1 MIHNNI
7 ENLKPPIDN
16 LAKKYNLS
24 LVILY
29 GSQARGKIHKGSDI
43 DIAVLGARPIPFEKL
58 IDLNNEFAEIF
69 KVKEIDVKSLHNTNP
84 LFRYQVM
91 SKGVLLYGK
100 NYDYNSFKSYAF
112 RDYYDSQDLLR
123 LKEVFIKKRLQSLG
137 I

>member
-1 MIHNNI
+1 MNI
-7 ENLKPPIDN
+7 LTSKPEIDHI
-16 LAKKYNLS
+16 ARKYNLL

-29 GSQARGKIHKGSDI
+29 GSQASGRTCKESDI
-43 DIAVLGARPIPFEKL
+43 DIAVLGTRPITFENL

-69 KVKEIDVKSLHNTNP
+69 KVKEIDVKSLHNTNS

-100 NYDYNSFKSYAF
+100 SYDYNSFKSYAF

-123 LKEVFIKKRLQSLG
+123 LKEVFIKKRLQNLG
-137 I
+137 V

>member
-1 MIHNNI
+1 MHNNI
-7 ENLKPPIDN
+7 KNLKPKIDN

-29 GSQARGKIHKGSDI
+29 GSHARGQVHKESDI

-69 KVKEIDVKSLHNTNP
+69 KVKEIDVKSLHNTNF

-91 SKGVLLYGK
+91 YKGILLYGK
-100 NYDYNSFKSYAF
+100 SYNYNSFKSYAF

-123 LKEVFIKKRLQSLG
+123 LKEVFIKKRLQNLG
-137 I
+137 V

>member
-1 MIHNNI
+1 MHNNI
-7 ENLKPPIDN
+7 KNLKPKIDN

-29 GSQARGKIHKGSDI
+29 GSHARGKVHKESDI

-69 KVKEIDVKSLHNTNP
+69 KVKEIDVKSLHNTNF

-91 SKGVLLYGK
+91 YKGILLYGK
-100 NYDYNSFKSYAF
+100 SYNYNSFKSYAF

-123 LKEVFIKKRLQSLG
+123 LKEVFIKKRLQNLG
-137 I
+137 V

>member
-1 MIHNNI
+1 MHINI
-7 ENLKPPIDN
+7 KNLKPKIDN

-29 GSQARGKIHKGSDI
+29 GSHARGKVHKESDI

-69 KVKEIDVKSLHNTNP
+69 KVKEIDVKSLHNTNF

-91 SKGVLLYGK
+91 YKGILLYGK
-100 NYDYNSFKSYAF
+100 SYNYNSFKSYAF

-123 LKEVFIKKRLQSLG
+123 LKEVFIKKRLQNLG
-137 I
+137 V

>member
-1 MIHNNI
+1 MNI
-7 ENLKPPIDN
+7 LMSKPEIDHI
-16 LAKKYNLS
+16 ARKYNLL

-29 GSQARGKIHKGSDI
+29 GSQASGRTCKESDI
-43 DIAVLGARPIPFEKL
+43 DIAVLGTRPITFENL

-69 KVKEIDVKSLHNTNP
+69 KVKEIDVKSLHNTNS

-100 NYDYNSFKSYAF
+100 SYDYNSFKSYAF

-123 LKEVFIKKRLQSLG
+123 LKEVFIKKRLQNLG
-137 I
+137 V

>member
-1 MIHNNI
+1 MHNNI
-7 ENLKPPIDN
+7 KNLKPKIDN

-29 GSQARGKIHKGSDI
+29 GSHARGKVHKESDI

-69 KVKEIDVKSLHNTNP
+69 KVKEIDVKSLHNTNS

-91 SKGVLLYGK
+91 YKGILLYGK
-100 NYDYNSFKSYAF
+100 SYDYNSFKSYAF

-123 LKEVFIKKRLQSLG
+123 LKEVFIKKRLQNLG
-137 I
+137 V

>member
-1 MIHNNI
+1 MNT
-7 ENLKPPIDN
+7 LMSKPKIDHI
-16 LAKKYNLS
+16 ARKYNLL

-29 GSQARGKIHKGSDI
+29 GSQASGRTCKESDI
-43 DIAVLGARPIPFEKL
+43 DIAVLGTRPITFENL

-69 KVKEIDVKSLHNTNP
+69 KVKEIDVKSLHNTNS

-100 NYDYNSFKSYAF
+100 SYDYNSFKSYAF

-123 LKEVFIKKRLQSLG
+123 LKEVFIKKRLQNLG
-137 I
+137 V

>member
-1 MIHNNI
+1 MNI
-7 ENLKPPIDN
+7 LMSKPEIDHI
-16 LAKKYNLS
+16 ARKYNLL

-29 GSQARGKIHKGSDI
+29 GSQASGRTCKESDI
-43 DIAVLGARPIPFEKL
+43 DIAVLGTRPITFENL

-69 KVKEIDVKSLHNTNP
+69 KVKEIYVKSLHNTNS

-100 NYDYNSFKSYAF
+100 SYDYNSFKSYAF

-123 LKEVFIKKRLQSLG
+123 LKEVFIKKRLQNLG
-137 I
+137 V

>member
-1 MIHNNI
+1 MHNNI
-7 ENLKPPIDN
+7 KNLKPKINN

-29 GSQARGKIHKGSDI
+29 GSHARGKVHKESDI

-69 KVKEIDVKSLHNTNP
+69 KVKEIDVKSLHNTNS

-91 SKGVLLYGK
+91 YKGILLYGK
-100 NYDYNSFKSYAF
+100 SYDYNSFKSYAF

-123 LKEVFIKKRLQSLG
+123 LKEVFIKKRLQNLG
-137 I
+137 V

>member
-1 MIHNNI
+1 MHNNI
-7 ENLKPPIDN
+7 KNLKPKIDN
-16 LAKKYNLS
+16 LAKKFNLS

-29 GSQARGKIHKGSDI
+29 GSHARGKVHKESDI

-69 KVKEIDVKSLHNTNP
+69 KVKEIDVKSLHNTNF

-91 SKGVLLYGK
+91 YKGILLYGK
-100 NYDYNSFKSYAF
+100 SYNYNSFKSYAF

-123 LKEVFIKKRLQSLG
+123 LKEVFIKKRLQNLG
-137 I
+137 V

>member
-1 MIHNNI
+1 MNI
-7 ENLKPPIDN
+7 LTSKPEIDHI
-16 LAKKYNLS
+16 ARKYNLL

-29 GSQARGKIHKGSDI
+29 GSQASGRTCKESDI
-43 DIAVLGARPIPFEKL
+43 DIAVLGTRPITFENL

-69 KVKEIDVKSLHNTNP
+69 KVKEIDVKSLHNTNS

-100 NYDYNSFKSYAF
+100 SYDYNSFKSYAF

-123 LKEVFIKKRLQSLG
+123 LKEVLIKKRLQNLG
-137 I
+137 V

>member
-1 MIHNNI
+1 MNI
-7 ENLKPPIDN
+7 LMSKPKIDHI
-16 LAKKYNLS
+16 ARKYNLS

-29 GSQARGKIHKGSDI
+29 GSQASGRAYKESDI
-43 DIAVLGARPIPFEKL
+43 DIAVLGVSPISFENL

-100 NYDYNSFKSYAF
+100 SYDYNSFKSYAF

-123 LKEVFIKKRLQSLG
+123 LKEVFIKKRLQNLG
-137 I
+137 V

>member
-1 MIHNNI
+1 MHNNI
-7 ENLKPPIDN
+7 KNLKPKINN

-29 GSQARGKIHKGSDI
+29 GSHARGKVHKESDI

-69 KVKEIDVKSLHNTNP
+69 KVKEIDVKSLHNTNS

-91 SKGVLLYGK
+91 YKGILLYGK
-100 NYDYNSFKSYAF
+100 SYNYNSFKSYAF

-123 LKEVFIKKRLQSLG
+123 LKEVFIKKRLQNLG
-137 I
+137 V

>member
-1 MIHNNI
+1 MHINI
-7 ENLKPPIDN
+7 KNLKPKIDN

-29 GSQARGKIHKGSDI
+29 GSHARGKVHKESDI

-69 KVKEIDVKSLHNTNP
+69 KVKEIDVKSLHNTNS

-91 SKGVLLYGK
+91 YKGILLYGK
-100 NYDYNSFKSYAF
+100 SYDYNSFKSYAF

-123 LKEVFIKKRLQSLG
+123 LKEVFIKKRLQNLG
-137 I
+137 V

>member
-1 MIHNNI
+1 MNI
-7 ENLKPPIDN
+7 LMSKPEIDHI
-16 LAKKYNLS
+16 AREYNLL

-29 GSQARGKIHKGSDI
+29 GSQASGRTCKESDI
-43 DIAVLGARPIPFEKL
+43 DIAVLGTRPITFENL

-69 KVKEIDVKSLHNTNP
+69 KVTEIDVKSLHNTNS

-100 NYDYNSFKSYAF
+100 SYDYNSFKSYAF

-123 LKEVFIKKRLQSLG
+123 LKEVFIKKRLQNLG
-137 I
+137 V

>member
-1 MIHNNI
+1 MHNNI
-7 ENLKPPIDN
+7 KNLKPKINN

-29 GSQARGKIHKGSDI
+29 GSHARGKVHKESDI

-69 KVKEIDVKSLHNTNP
+69 KVKEIDVKSLHNTNF

-91 SKGVLLYGK
+91 YKGILLYGK
-100 NYDYNSFKSYAF
+100 SYDYNSFKSYAF

-123 LKEVFIKKRLQSLG
+123 LKEVFIKKRLQNLG
-137 I
+137 V

>member
-1 MIHNNI
+1 MNI
-7 ENLKPPIDN
+7 LTSKPEIDHI
-16 LAKKYNLS
+16 AREYNLL

-29 GSQARGKIHKGSDI
+29 GSQASGRTCKESDI
-43 DIAVLGARPIPFEKL
+43 DIAVLGTRPITFENL

-69 KVKEIDVKSLHNTNP
+69 KVKEIDVKSLHNTNS

-100 NYDYNSFKSYAF
+100 SYDYNSFKSYAF

-123 LKEVFIKKRLQSLG
+123 LKEVFIKKRLQNLG
-137 I
+137 V

>member
-1 MIHNNI
+1 MHNNI
-7 ENLKPPIDN
+7 KNLRPKINN

-29 GSQARGKIHKGSDI
+29 GSHARGKVHKESDI

-69 KVKEIDVKSLHNTNP
+69 KVKEIDVKSLHNTNS

-91 SKGVLLYGK
+91 YKGILLYGK
-100 NYDYNSFKSYAF
+100 SYNYNSFKSYAF

-123 LKEVFIKKRLQSLG
+123 LKEVFIKKRLHNLG
-137 I
+137 V

>member
-1 MIHNNI
+1 MHNNI
-7 ENLKPPIDN
+7 KNLKPKIDN

-29 GSQARGKIHKGSDI
+29 GSHARGKVHKESDI

-69 KVKEIDVKSLHNTNP
+69 KVKEIDVKSLHNTNS

-91 SKGVLLYGK
+91 YKGILLYGK
-100 NYDYNSFKSYAF
+100 SYNYNSFKSYAF

-123 LKEVFIKKRLQSLG
+123 LKEVFIKKRLQNLG
-137 I
+137 V

>member
-1 MIHNNI
+1 MMNI
-7 ENLKPPIDN
+7 LMSKPEIDHI
-16 LAKKYNLS
+16 ARKYNLL

-29 GSQARGKIHKGSDI
+29 GSHASGRTCKESDI
-43 DIAVLGARPIPFEKL
+43 DIAVLGTRPITFENL

-69 KVKEIDVKSLHNTNP
+69 KVKEIDVKSLHNTNS

-100 NYDYNSFKSYAF
+100 SYDYNSFKSYAF

-123 LKEVFIKKRLQSLG
+123 LKEVLIKKRLQNLG
-137 I
+137 V

>member
-1 MIHNNI
+1 MHNNI
-7 ENLKPPIDN
+7 KNLKPKIDN

-29 GSQARGKIHKGSDI
+29 GSHARGKVHKESDI

-69 KVKEIDVKSLHNTNP
+69 KVKEIDVKSLNNTNF

-91 SKGVLLYGK
+91 YKGILLYGK
-100 NYDYNSFKSYAF
+100 SYNYNSFKSYAF

-123 LKEVFIKKRLQSLG
+123 LKEVFIKKRLQNLG
-137 I
+137 V

>member
-1 MIHNNI
+1 MHNNI
-7 ENLKPPIDN
+7 KNLKPKINN

-29 GSQARGKIHKGSDI
+29 GSHARGKVHKESDI

-69 KVKEIDVKSLHNTNP
+69 KVKEIDVKSLHNTNF

-91 SKGVLLYGK
+91 YKGILLYGK
-100 NYDYNSFKSYAF
+100 SYNYNSFKSYAF

-123 LKEVFIKKRLQSLG
+123 LKEVFIKKRLQNLG
-137 I
+137 V

>member
-1 MIHNNI
+1 MNI
-7 ENLKPPIDN
+7 LMSKPEIDPI
-16 LAKKYNLS
+16 ARKYNLL

-29 GSQARGKIHKGSDI
+29 GSQASGRTCKESDI
-43 DIAVLGARPIPFEKL
+43 DIAVLGTRPIAFENL

-69 KVKEIDVKSLHNTNP
+69 KVKEIDVKSLHNTNS

-100 NYDYNSFKSYAF
+100 SYDYNSFKSYAF

-123 LKEVFIKKRLQSLG
+123 LKEVLIKKRLQNLG
-137 I
+137 V

>member
-1 MIHNNI
+1 MS
-7 ENLKPPIDN
+7 KPEIDHI
-16 LAKKYNLS
+16 ARKYNLL

-29 GSQARGKIHKGSDI
+29 GSHASGRTCKESDI
-43 DIAVLGARPIPFEKL
+43 DIAVLGTRPITFENL

-69 KVKEIDVKSLHNTNP
+69 KVKEIDVKSLHNTNS

-100 NYDYNSFKSYAF
+100 SYDYNSFKSYAF

-123 LKEVFIKKRLQSLG
+123 LKEVLIKKRLQNLG
-137 I
+137 V